1 MEKREGWEGGRQ
13 IEDEVEVYGWRD
25 DRGGGKGR
33 MNGMGRLRKRW
44 RCMDGQR
51 QGRRKRQNEW
61 DGQTEEEMEVYGW
74 RETGEEEKA
83 E

>member
-1 MEKREGWEGGRQ
+1 MYGERQGRRKKERKKERKKWGNNGMEKREGWEGGRQ

-44 RCMDGQR
+44 RCMDG
-51 QGRRKRQNEW
+51 
-61 DGQTEEEMEVYGW
+61 T
-74 RETGEEEKA
+74 ETGEEEKA